1 MRIMSRLALAASLLV
16 TSWTLAAPPSPLQQ
30 DQPDPSKPPKVYV
43 VPFGLNG
50 KGQMGTDIHSSIYEK
65 VVKDIRDKKPDLIVI
80 SLDSAERGKRE
91 YSGAESDSLRER
103 GVNNSEDGRKTLA
116 LFKRDLGDIPQ
127 VMWVQDSVGF
137 GTLFAMA
144 WPHMYTKGD
153 ARLWGLDKVSRQAK
167 SNDHEVERKWL
178 AAAVGIANG
187 FLIEGG
193 HPAIIGAAM
202 MDPER
207 MLSVSFKGRE
217 FHWTADRDGTFLID
231 GDPRF
236 VANFDARSAEDFGLS
251 DGSAD
256 TLDDLMFQLG
266 YRDYDDSLVKAGQ
279 DGTKLVGDYIASWR
293 KVFEADFEAFAEYRR
308 LGDST
313 DTKEIT
319 KARKALEQ
327 VLAGMKRYPAV
338 ELRWRMTV
346 GLDQAGVEGL
356 IKQLKEKLKGVKSGG
371 AGGGGGFGGRP

>member
-1 MRIMSRLALAASLLV
+1 MHRTAVIVSMLV
-16 TSWTLAAPPSPLQQ
+16 SSWTLAAPPSPLQP
-30 DQPDPSKPPKVYV
+30 DQADPSKPPKVYV
-43 VPFGLNG
+43 VPFGLDG

-65 VVKDIRDKKPDLIVI
+65 VVKDIREKNPDLIVI

-103 GVNNSEDGRKTLA
+103 GVNNSEDMRETLA

-153 ARLWGLDKVSRQAK
+153 ARLWGLDKISRQAK

-178 AAAVGIANG
+178 AASVGIANG

-217 FHWTADRDGTFLID
+217 FNWTADRDGTFLID
-231 GDPRF
+231 GDPRN

-266 YRDYDDSLVKAGQ
+266 YRDYDDSLVKGGE
-279 DGTKLVGDYIASWR
+279 DGTKLVGDYIAAWR
-293 KVFEADFEAFAEYRR
+293 KTFDEGREALGEYQRSGGGEDAR
-308 LGDST
+308 
-313 DTKEIT
+313 EMT
-319 KARKALEQ
+319 KARKALERI
-327 VLAGMKRYPAV
+327 LAGMKKYPAV
-338 ELRWRMTV
+338 ELRWRMTN
-346 GLDQAGVEGL
+346 GLDQARVEGM
-356 IKQLKEKLKGVKSGG
+356 IKEIKEKQKRSRSGG
-371 AGGGGGFGGRP
+371 GSGGMGPGGRR